1 MNCVVLR
8 VRSRAEKKVKYLCGE
23 YMIPCYLPTYFKSKK
38 YQRRTVTTE
47 LPLFPGYIFVSLY
60 DDRKKKRLLNSGL
73 IVSSLAVP
81 NQRELVH
88 QLRSIKKLLTDES
101 NSLNVSNY
109 KTGEVLLIIDGPFKG
124 TRGIVE
130 RVDNKKSK
138 IALNIE
144 IIGQSVVVE
153 VENEQLEPIDY

>member
-23 YMIPCYLPTYFKSKK
+23 YKIPCYLPTYFKSKK

-47 LPLFPGYIFVSLY
+47 LPLFPGYVFVSLS
-60 DDRKKKRLLNSGL
+60 DDEKKKRLLSSGL

-88 QLRSIKKLLTDES
+88 QLRSIKKLLNDEPQT
-101 NSLNVSNY
+101 LTVSTY
-109 KTGEVLLIIDGPFKG
+109 KIGEVVLIIDGPFKDI
-124 TRGIVE
+124 RGIVE

-138 IALNIE
+138 VALNIE

-153 VENEQLEPIDY
+153 VENDRLEPID

>member
-8 VRSRAEKKVKYLCGE
+8 VRSRAEKKVKYLCSE
-23 YMIPCYLPTYFKSKK
+23 YKIPCYLPTYLKSKK

-47 LPLFPGYIFVSLY
+47 FPLFPGYVFVSLS
-60 DDRKKKRLLNSGL
+60 DDDKKKRLLGSGL
-73 IVSSLAVP
+73 IISSLAGP

-88 QLRSIKKLLTDES
+88 QLRAIKKLLTDEP
-101 NSLNVSNY
+101 NSLTVSNY
-109 KTGEVLLIIDGPFKG
+109 KTGEVLLIVDGPFKG
-124 TRGIVE
+124 TRGVVE
-130 RVDNKKSK
+130 RVNNKKSK

-153 VENEQLEPIDY
+153 VENEQLESLD